1 MSRAVLISVIDR
13 IDRFDS
19 VTERECIQRVE
30 LDMNLIN
37 TARDTDRPPS
47 NAWIG
52 CERRQCSLE
61 L

>member
-1 MSRAVLISVIDR
+1 MSRTVLIFVNDR

-19 VTERECIQRVE
+19 VTERECIQRVV

-47 NAWIG
+47 NARIG